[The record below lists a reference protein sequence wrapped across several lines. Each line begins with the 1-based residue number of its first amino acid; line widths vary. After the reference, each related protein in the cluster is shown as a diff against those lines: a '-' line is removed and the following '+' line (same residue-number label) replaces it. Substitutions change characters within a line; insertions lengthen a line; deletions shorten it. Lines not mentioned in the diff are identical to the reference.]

1 MLPRRHTILLVL
13 ALAAP
18 AALPAAAPASPRQPV
33 AFEAPRELLADS
45 TRDRTLDEIR
55 DFGVTDIRQLVYW
68 RSFAPRPNA
77 KRKPGGRFV
86 ASDPATYPADTW
98 APLDALIRDAS
109 ARGIRVHLNLTGPV
123 PRWATKSRKDNVTR
137 PSPKEFQ
144 AWATAVGRRYG
155 DAVATWSIWNEP
167 NQPQFLKPQYRNGQ
181 AVLARPLPAAL
192 PGRRARAQEDGR
204 QPRRHVPDRRDLA
217 ARQLEGR
224 VPARLL
230 PADAVPEQLLQE
242 DEEVRRARRRRL
254 RAPRLH
260 DGEGPAVRPARHA
273 RRDARRALAPGAR
286 ARPRRQGRAR
296 SRAGCR
302 ST

>member
-1 MLPRRHTILLVL
+1 MLVVDARPPTATTRSAVRLDPRCS
-13 ALAAP
+13 P
-18 AALPAAAPASPRQPV
+18 ADTRSSSSSRWPPGRLPAAAPPPRASPWRSRLRASCSPTPTPRPHARRDPRLRRHRHPPARLLAQLRPAAERQAQAGRRLRGLGPGDLPRRHLG
-33 AFEAPRELLADS
+33 AARRAAPRRVVA
-45 TRDRTLDEIR
+45 RD
-55 DFGVTDIRQLVYW
+55 
-68 RSFAPRPNA
+68 
-77 KRKPGGRFV
+77 
-86 ASDPATYPADTW
+86 
-98 APLDALIRDAS
+98 
-109 ARGIRVHLNLTGPV
+109 RVHLNLTGPV

-167 NQPQFLKPQYRNGQ
+167 NQPQFLKPQYRK
-181 AVLARPLPAAL
+181 ASVLARPLPAAL

-230 PADAVPEQLLQE
+230 PADAVPQQLLQE

-260 DGEGPAVRPARHA
+260 DGEGPA
-273 RRDARRALAPGAR
+273 L
-286 ARPRRQGRAR
+286 RPRTTRA
-296 SRAGCR
+296 
-302 ST
+302 T